1 MSTQITTA
9 FVQQFSNTITLL
21 AQQRGSK
28 LRGSVREESV
38 TGEKAF
44 FDQIGSVSAQKKVSR
59 HADTPLVET
68 PHSRRM
74 VTMETYE
81 WADLIDDS
89 DKVALL
95 ADPTSTYAQAAAAAI
110 SRSIDDE
117 IIAAATGSAST
128 GKSGAGSQAL
138 TKTIANGSADMTV
151 AKLLEAKELMDESD
165 VDPSIPRH
173 IVVSP
178 DQITALLNTTEV
190 KSSDFNTVKALAQGQ
205 INSFLG
211 FNFITST
218 RLSKTGNIRKC
229 FAWAQDGIVLAMGKD
244 VMARIE
250 ERADKSYST
259 QVYYC
264 ATFGSSRM
272 EEEKVVSIDCDE
284 SA

>member
-1 MSTQITTA
+1 M
-9 FVQQFSNTITLL
+9 
-21 AQQRGSK
+21 
-28 LRGSVREESV
+28 
-38 TGEKAF
+38 
-44 FDQIGSVSAQKKVSR
+44 
-59 HADTPLVET
+59 DTPLVET

-74 VTMETYE
+74 VTMDTYE

-95 ADPTSTYAQAAAAAI
+95 GDPTSTYAQAAAAAI

-128 GKSGAGSQAL
+128 GKAGAGSQAL

-190 KSSDFNTVKALAQGQ
+190 KSSDFNTVKALANGQ

-250 ERADKSYST
+250 ERADKSLMDR
-259 QVYYC
+259 V
-264 ATFGSSRM
+264 A
-272 EEEKVVSIDCDE
+272 
-284 SA
+284 A